1 VLPCSLPG
9 CDFPIPDTG
18 VVEPFKAAIKAV
30 SMPRPRLSDL
40 SGTRLLEPAGL
51 LPASG
56 AEASREFD
64 PAAGRLL
71 DQPSIEPGA
80 LEELVDFY

>member
-1 VLPCSLPG
+1 
-9 CDFPIPDTG
+9 
-18 VVEPFKAAIKAV
+18 
-30 SMPRPRLSDL
+30 MPRPRLSDL

-64 PAAGRLL
+64 PGVGRFL
-71 DQPSIEPGA
+71 DQPSIEPA
-80 LEELVDFY
+80 LSKSSSISSDDTGHSACAAAWR